1 MAEDYIHRRRELTQ
15 IAEDFLSA
23 NPSQHSVVVSDGG
36 MSVRMPHRTEPTA
49 ESSIVVPEAESSST
63 PDERSAIEITDSV
76 DIVTFQKIW
85 KGRIGY
91 KEGREELRNMILG
104 FLMFSSFTNISS
116 LSPEYGELAFLR
128 NMLYEENHRDG
139 SE

>member
-1 MAEDYIHRRRELTQ
+1 MAEDYVHRRRELTQ
-15 IAEDFLSA
+15 VAEDFLSA
-23 NPSQHSVVVSDGG
+23 NPSQQSVVVSDGS
-36 MSVRMPHRTEPTA
+36 MSVRMPYRTEPTA
-49 ESSIVVPEAESSST
+49 ESSVVVPEAESSST

-85 KGRIGY
+85 KTRIGY

-116 LSPEYGELAFLR
+116 LSPEYDELSFLR
-128 NMLYEENHRDG
+128 NMLAEENYHDDD
-139 SE
+139 E